1 MADITDRITEVLRRH
16 KPTWRRIQHPKRAD
30 ILVNVLACT
39 GCEWVG
45 EESDHD
51 AHQAAVLVETLGLAP
66 EYIARHRSGG
76 GAGGFT
82 TREDAQR
89 YIDAHPP
96 HPGGVDRIS
105 DLGYSGVETRHVTR
119 WTDA

>member
-1 MADITDRITEVLRRH
+1 MADITTRIAEVLRRH

-51 AHQAAVLVETLGLAP
+51 AHQAAVLVETLGLTP
-66 EYIARHRSGG
+66 EYIARHYSGG
-76 GAGGFT
+76 GT
-82 TREDAQR
+82 IHHTLTDAQHSMNAYR
-89 YIDAHPP
+89 PP
-96 HPGGVDRIS
+96 GVD
-105 DLGYSGVETRHVTR
+105 DPGSGRHTGIETRYVTR